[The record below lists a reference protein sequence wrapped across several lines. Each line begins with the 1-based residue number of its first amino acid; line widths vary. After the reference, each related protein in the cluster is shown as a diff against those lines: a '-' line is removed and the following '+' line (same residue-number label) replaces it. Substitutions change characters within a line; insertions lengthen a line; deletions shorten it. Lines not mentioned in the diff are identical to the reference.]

1 MRTRVQAWAVAFVSL
16 VWSPSVV
23 VMISRCPAA
32 RSNAIRPATPGII
45 LGDDG
50 DLLATAISSS
60 LSSSSFATLQFGLLT
75 MSDIALT
82 TD

>member
-16 VWSPSVV
+16 WSPSVV

-45 LGDDG
+45 LGDD
-50 DLLATAISSS
+50 DLLVTAISS
-60 LSSSSFATLQFGLLT
+60 LSSSSSTLQFGLLT
-75 MSDIALT
+75 MSNIDFVT
-82 TD
+82 G